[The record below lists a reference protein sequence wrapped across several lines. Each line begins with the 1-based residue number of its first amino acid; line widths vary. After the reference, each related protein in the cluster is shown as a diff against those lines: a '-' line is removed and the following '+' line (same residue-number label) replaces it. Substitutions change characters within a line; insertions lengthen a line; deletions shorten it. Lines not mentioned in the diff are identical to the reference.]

1 MKKDSGS
8 LKMGAERTRSGF
20 NARFLWSWLLADE
33 DEQNGQPDASD
44 VRRHPWKAA
53 ASFVA
58 AAALVVA
65 FFWYSLAQIDYRP
78 GFSFLPDFRMRTATA
93 SLQLQVSA
101 DDRCE
106 CSGHGAFAPARH
118 SLGGGQAFP
127 RASASRPL
135 EPLCGL
141 YPRDASHH
149 ADLPF
154 FLSGRDSMGC

>member
-65 FFWYSLAQIDYRP
+65 FFWYSLAQID
-78 GFSFLPDFRMRTATA
+78 
-93 SLQLQVSA
+93 
-101 DDRCE
+101 
-106 CSGHGAFAPARH
+106 
-118 SLGGGQAFP
+118 
-127 RASASRPL
+127 
-135 EPLCGL
+135 
-141 YPRDASHH
+141 
-149 ADLPF
+149 
-154 FLSGRDSMGC
+154 